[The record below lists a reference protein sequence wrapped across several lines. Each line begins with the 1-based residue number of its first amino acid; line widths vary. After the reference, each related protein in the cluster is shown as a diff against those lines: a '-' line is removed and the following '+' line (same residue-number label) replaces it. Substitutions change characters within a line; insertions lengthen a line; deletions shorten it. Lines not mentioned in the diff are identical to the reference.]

1 MADYT
6 SIKQLA
12 TACGVSHKT
21 ASTWLRRKDFPVQR
35 EAPWSDDDVEELK
48 VWRKVKLQPNRADP
62 AYQGRTSVEP
72 PTDEQD
78 KDYWLMR
85 KYRAQALQQEG
96 RLLDTDAVSRA
107 WQQTKAEERDQW
119 LQLAAAVQ
127 GLLGLSD
134 DQTQQ
139 LDDFIRR
146 TLNGLAD
153 HMVNLAD
160 AARSVPGGG
169 EGVPATGT
177 DGAERVGGDASL
189 HASEHDGE
197 SRPVEE

>member
-12 TACGVSHKT
+12 GACGVTHKT
-21 ASTWLRRKDFPVQR
+21 AATWLRRKDFPLHR
-35 EAPWSDDDVEELK
+35 EAPWSDDDVAELK
-48 VWRKVKLQPNRADP
+48 VWRKVALRPNRADP
-62 AYQGRTSVEP
+62 AYQGRTTVEP

-96 RLLDTDAVSRA
+96 QLLDTDAVTRA
-107 WQQTKAEERDQW
+107 WVQTKAEERDQW
-119 LQLAAAVQ
+119 LQLAAGVQ

-134 DQTQQ
+134 DQREQ
-139 LDDFIRR
+139 LDDYVRR
-146 TLNGLAD
+146 TLHGLAD

-169 EGVPATGT
+169 EGVPPADADGT
-177 DGAERVGGDASL
+177 ERVGGDAPL
-189 HASEHDGE
+189 HAAVDDGQ
-197 SRPVEE
+197 SGTVEE